1 MDVFGS
7 FIVIALLILLNGM
20 FVAAE
25 FAIIGVRA
33 TRIAQLAEEGS
44 GVAKRLHRILTN
56 PAQVDRY
63 IASAQLGITLASLGL
78 GMVGEPAIAHLIEP
92 ILHDV
97 FGLEGEI
104 IHTISFLFALTLITY
119 LHVVIGEMVP
129 KSLALQNA
137 ESAVFLLARPMIVMQ
152 TIFSYPITL
161 LNKIGLVVLRLLRV
175 PPPPKD
181 SRLHTADELELIISE
196 SVVGGLIEENEQEL
210 FSNIFEFGELRVGQV
225 MVPRPKI
232 EAVPNTVT
240 EAELLGKMSASP
252 HTRFPVY
259 EGSIDNI
266 IGVLHL
272 KDLVAQQLDG
282 TTFNLQALMH
292 DVPFVPE
299 NTSTDVLLALL
310 KKTHIHLAVVMDE
323 YGGTAGIVTLEDLI
337 EEVMGEVRDEFDIH
351 EKEPITLVE
360 PGHLIVQ
367 GTVRLDELEDYIDL
381 SENEEDVDSVGGLV
395 ITHLNLPPNVGDET
409 SINGVR
415 FQVEEVNGLAVER
428 LSIYYPLQA
437 TAVEEDESE
446 AES

>member
-7 FIVIALLILLNGM
+7 FIVITLLILLNGM

-25 FAIIGVRA
+25 FAIIGVRP
-33 TRIAQLAEEGS
+33 TRIAQLADEGNR
-44 GVAKRLHRILTN
+44 VAKRLERILGS
-56 PAQVDRY
+56 PALVDRY
-63 IASAQLGITLASLGL
+63 IASAQLGITIASLGL
-78 GMVGEPAIAHLIEP
+78 GMVGEPAIAHLLEP
-92 ILHDV
+92 VLHDT

-104 IHTISFLFALTLITY
+104 IHTISFFIALTIITY

-137 ESAVFLLARPMIVMQ
+137 ERAVFFLARPMILMQ
-152 TIFSYPITL
+152 TLFSYPITI
-161 LNKIGLVVLRLLRV
+161 LNKIGLLVLRMMRV
-175 PPPPKD
+175 PPPAKD
-181 SRLHTADELELIISE
+181 SRLHTPDELELIISE
-196 SVVGGLIEENEQEL
+196 SVVGGLIEKGEHEL

-225 MVPRPKI
+225 MVARPRI

-240 EAELLGKMSASP
+240 EAELLAKMSASP

-272 KDLVAQQLDG
+272 KDLVAQQLGGAAFD
-282 TTFNLQALMH
+282 LQTLMH
-292 DVPFVPE
+292 EVPFVPE

-310 KKTHIHLAVVMDE
+310 KKTHIHLAVVLDE

-381 SENEEDVDSVGGLV
+381 SEAGQDVDSVGGLV

-409 SINGVR
+409 EIDGVR
-415 FQVEEVNGLAVER
+415 FKVEEVNGLAVER
-428 LSIYYPLQA
+428 LSIYYPLRE
-437 TAVEEDESE
+437 TSTEEGDTELGT
-446 AES
+446 

>member
-7 FIVIALLILLNGM
+7 FIVITVLILLNGM

-25 FAIIGVRA
+25 FAIIGVRP
-33 TRIAQLAEEGS
+33 TRIAQLADEGNRI
-44 GVAKRLHRILTN
+44 AKSLERILAH

-78 GMVGEPAIAHLIEP
+78 GMVGEPAIAHLLEP
-92 ILHDV
+92 VLHDT

-104 IHTISFLFALTLITY
+104 IHTISFFIALTLITY

-137 ESAVFLLARPMIVMQ
+137 ERAVFFLARPMILMQ
-152 TIFSYPITL
+152 TLFSYPITL
-161 LNKIGLVVLRLLRV
+161 LNKIGLLVLRLMRV
-175 PPPPKD
+175 QPPAKD
-181 SRLHTADELELIISE
+181 SRLHTPDELELIISE
-196 SVVGGLIEENEQEL
+196 SVVGGLIEEGDREL

-225 MVPRPKI
+225 MVARPKI

-240 EAELLGKMSASP
+240 EAELLEKMSASP

-272 KDLVAQQLDG
+272 KDLVAQQLGG
-282 TTFNLQALMH
+282 TAFDLQTLMH
-292 DVPFVPE
+292 EVPFVPE

-310 KKTHIHLAVVMDE
+310 KKTHIHLAVVLDE

-337 EEVMGEVRDEFDIH
+337 EEVMGEVRDEFDTH
-351 EKEPITLVE
+351 EKEPITLIE

-381 SENEEDVDSVGGLV
+381 SEAGQDVDSVGGLV
-395 ITHLNLPPNVGDET
+395 ITHLNLPPNAGDET
-409 SINGVR
+409 EIDGVR
-415 FQVEEVNGLAVER
+415 FKVEEVNGLAVER
-428 LSIYYPLQA
+428 LSIYYPLRE
-437 TAVEEDESE
+437 TSTEEGD
-446 AES
+446 AEPGT